1 MFDIFKDVQSQ
12 TFVQAEEKG
21 LLEIEK
27 KLQKYSGEEP
37 HAMKY
42 VEALCERSSY
52 LADVDSEHLKILEAL
67 KPLKDGVA
75 ELSQIAADLGMTTTT
90 MKSGSDAKDP
100 EYPKD
105 PGLDLSTLRPTAAF
119 ILLTNEIH

>member
-1 MFDIFKDVQSQ
+1 M
-12 TFVQAEEKG
+12 QAEEKG

-37 HAMKY
+37 NAMKY
-42 VEALCERSSY
+42 VEALCESRSY

-90 MKSGSDAKDP
+90 MTTMKSGSDAKDP

-119 ILLTNEIH
+119 ILLTNEINI